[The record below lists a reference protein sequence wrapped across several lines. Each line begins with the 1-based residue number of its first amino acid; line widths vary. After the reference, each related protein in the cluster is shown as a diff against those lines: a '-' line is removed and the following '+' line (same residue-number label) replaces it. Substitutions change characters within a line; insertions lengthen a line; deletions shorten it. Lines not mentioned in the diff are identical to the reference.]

1 LTQAAE
7 AVATY
12 GLAAYV
18 LCLPLE
24 FTTRLLR
31 QPLSR
36 YVLVVVA
43 AAYIYLMVARRRS
56 PRVPRHL
63 SSALLALFVVA
74 SLASWAVTHVQYS
87 RNSLL
92 DVALYPV
99 VGLLIFNLPLSER
112 DHRRAW
118 MAFLVSGLGVAL
130 VGLFLYLANLHIWIP
145 NPAVANRLNITF
157 ADPNITARFLTLAA
171 GAAILMFA
179 GRKVPRWLAV
189 ATAAACAIVLPMT
202 WSRSGL
208 ALFVLSLIIAA
219 LFAFDRRR
227 AAAIGAM
234 ALVAFALSTAIN
246 PDTRDRAGAAAST
259 LVTAVTGGPVDS
271 ASAIPGNEDV
281 SLADNRV
288 YLVRAGWTMFVD
300 HPITG
305 VGFGGFQHAMLTAYR
320 GFLPQGYTDSVS
332 HTSFVTILAEQGL
345 IGTLL
350 FVLFLAALAWE
361 ALAARRRGDPWSFW
375 STLPA
380 FLVLPIFM
388 YSQFEARFLQEPY
401 LWVALGMY
409 YSARALASREA
420 ALEGTTETKRA
431 ATAAA
436 A

>member
-24 FTTRLLR
+24 FTSRMLR
-31 QPLSR
+31 QPMSR
-36 YVLVVVA
+36 YVLIVVA
-43 AAYIYLMVARRRS
+43 ASYIYLMVARRRS
-56 PRVPRHL
+56 PRVPRHF
-63 SSALLALFVVA
+63 SIALLALFIVV
-74 SLASWAVTHVQYS
+74 SLASWAATQAQYS

-99 VGLLIFNLPLSER
+99 VGLLIFNLPLSAR

-118 MAFLVSGLGVAL
+118 TAFLVSGLGVAL
-130 VGLFLYLANLHIWIP
+130 VGLVLYLADLHIWIP

-171 GAAILMFA
+171 SAAILMFA
-179 GRKVPRWLAV
+179 GRKVPQWLAI
-189 ATAAACAIVLPMT
+189 ATAVGCAIVLPMT

-208 ALFVLSLIIAA
+208 ALFVLSVMIAA

-227 AAAIGAM
+227 AAAIGAL
-234 ALVAFALSTAIN
+234 ALVAFALSTTIN

-259 LVTAVTGGPVDS
+259 LVTALTGGHVDT

-288 YLVRAGWTMFVD
+288 YLVRAGWTMFVE

-305 VGFGGFQHAMLTAYR
+305 VGLGGFQHAMLTAYR
-320 GFLPQGYTDSVS
+320 GFLPAGYTDSVS

-345 IGTLL
+345 IGVLPFT
-350 FVLFLAALAWE
+350 LFLVALAWE
-361 ALAARRRGDPWSFW
+361 ALAARRRGDPHLFW

-380 FLVLPIFM
+380 FLVVPIFM

-401 LWVALGMY
+401 LWLALGMH
-409 YSARALASREA
+409 YSARALARREA
-420 ALEGTTETKRA
+420 GLEGTTEAKQA